1 MDPGLDLG
9 TRVALRALS
18 GDGDPLGGLSLSNDN
33 EKLLLG
39 ESHRRVV
46 SAVLRRVESTCS
58 EILEWIERPGG
69 DLLQFREDL
78 VPSQIDELRVLVDDL
93 RGETRRVEEEIVVD
107 PSVQSRA
114 RAVSATISL
123 TQVEIQEVLTPGL
136 RGYGMLPAE
145 VEAALDAKFVRLLD
159 CLQRMS
165 RIAGRKITRGAA

>member
-1 MDPGLDLG
+1 MYQLTPSDL
-9 TRVALRALS
+9 
-18 GDGDPLGGLSLSNDN
+18 
-33 EKLLLG
+33 E
-39 ESHRRVV
+39 
-46 SAVLRRVESTCS
+46 
-58 EILEWIERPGG
+58 
-69 DLLQFREDL
+69 
-78 VPSQIDELRVLVDDL
+78 
-93 RGETRRVEEEIVVD
+93 
-107 PSVQSRA
+107 VQSRA

>member
-145 VEAALDAKFVRLLD
+145 VEADAKFVRLLD